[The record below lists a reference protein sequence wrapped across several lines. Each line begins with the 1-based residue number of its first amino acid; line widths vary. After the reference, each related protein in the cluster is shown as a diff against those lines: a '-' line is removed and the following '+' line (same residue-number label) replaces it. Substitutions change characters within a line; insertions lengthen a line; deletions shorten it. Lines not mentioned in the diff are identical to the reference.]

1 MDIND
6 VKSSDDRRSQPA
18 AYVYRGANARDRL
31 YECLIREGVDIDE
44 ILSRVQP
51 NISLPARI

>member
-1 MDIND
+1 MMSKVQTTEDPNLH
-6 VKSSDDRRSQPA
+6 A
-18 AYVYRGANARDRL
+18 AYVYRGANARARL